1 MGTRCGTVIRDR
13 NNDIIAFV
21 YRQFDGYPSV
31 HGEELKEI
39 LNKPVINGIGRNP
52 GFNGMGE
59 VAAVVI
65 QQLKNKYT
73 EGNIYVYPP
82 DRYQTM
88 DFLDYTYEVLPP
100 NSDTDDNSPRIICR
114 DYSGDVVG
122 L

>member
-39 LNKPVINGIGRNP
+39 LNKPIRNGIGLEP

-65 QQLKNKYT
+65 QKLKNEYP
-73 EGNIYVYPP
+73 EGNIYVFPP
-82 DRYQTM
+82 DQYQTM
-88 DFLDYTYEVLPP
+88 DFLDYTYEILPP
-100 NSDTDDNSPRIICR
+100 NPDTDNKFPRIVCR
-114 DYSGDVVG
+114 DFRGDIIS